1 MAQQERGIRS
11 KRSILEAAAGVF
23 GERGYD
29 AASTNEILAR
39 AGLTRGALYHHFP
52 SKEAIATALLEAQ
65 GEALVVPDQPMKLQA
80 VIDLTLGFAQRLQ
93 YDTVLR
99 ASVRLAVEQS
109 SFAPPAQTPYNQAIK
124 VIEDLL
130 RKADEQGELLPGTDI
145 AEVAST
151 VVGSFTGLQVMSQ
164 AYSNRQDLPTRIGAL
179 WRLIL
184 SGLAAPGILP
194 RLRTTVPPDAVKEVA
209 KEPVENEAGKAGE
222 EKPQDT
228 AEEAVEETVEGAG

>member
-11 KRSILEAAAGVF
+11 RRSILEAAADVF

-52 SKEAIATALLEAQ
+52 SKEAIATALVEAQ
-65 GEALVVPDQPMKLQA
+65 SEALLVPDQPVKLQA
-80 VIDLTLGFAQRLQ
+80 VIDLTLQFSQRLQ
-93 YDTVLR
+93 TDAVLR

-109 SFAPPAQTPYNQAIK
+109 SFATSAQTPYNQSIT

-130 RKADEQGELLPGTDI
+130 RQAEKQGELLPGADL

-151 VVGSFTGLQVMSQ
+151 VVGAFTGLQVMSQ
-164 AYSNRQDLPTRIGAL
+164 AYSNRRDLPARIAAL
-179 WRLIL
+179 WRLVL
-184 SGLAAPGILP
+184 PGLAAPGMLP
-194 RLRTTVPPDAVKEVA
+194 RLRTSALPGA
-209 KEPVENEAGKAGE
+209 AGE
-222 EKPQDT
+222 DHT
-228 AEEAVEETVEGAG
+228 AQES